1 MNVYRCEAGHLTRR
15 LTECRGFRHEVLHI
29 HVPPDDPRRV
39 HCDCKAP
46 AAAEIACPET
56 IGVPA
61 PDALT
66 IPPMCGRPAV
76 LVSKWCIICGHVYT
90 KDYCD
95 DCWSA
100 LQGGCTD

>member
-15 LTECRGFRHEVLHI
+15 LTECLGFRHEVLRI
-29 HVPPDDPRRV
+29 HVTPDDPRRV

-46 AAAEIACPET
+46 AATEINCPET
-56 IGVPA
+56 MGQSA

-76 LVSKWCIICGHVYT
+76 LVSKWCVICGREDT

-95 DCWSA
+95 DCA
-100 LQGGCTD
+100 RTLQGGGTE